1 MSLFKYKPPKK
12 IMLDE
17 RSITTLD
24 SKHKE
29 IQTEFQ
35 YIQDTVIPGLLL
47 EKNSLKER
55 LQFIRG
61 GCPPPNG
68 GNYGGCPPPNGGN
81 YGGCPPPNGGNY
93 VLLAG
98 GGGGTAGGGAIGCD
112 DIDSSNDDVDSSGEA
127 RGRGIADLRSKEAI
141 PLPSIDECLEIRDR
155 IKEINASIKKH
166 QQDYKNYY
174 LNNSE
179 YIFEYFETKKTITS
193 GGSMKTKSLNA
204 FFNLPEAKKTEELFK
219 NQHNNVEK
227 YMASIDQTYMDVSKY
242 VYPTDICQF
251 CHHGEMIPVESEG
264 IMVCNQCAKQ
274 VVFLIDNEKPSYK
287 EPPKEAC
294 FYAYKRINHFR
305 EILAQF
311 QAKETTCIPDN
322 VLESIKQQ
330 IKKERIEISQFTDK
344 KAKEIMKKLGFNKYY
359 EHIPFIKDKLGI
371 KPPVMTPDLEDRL
384 CNLFM
389 EIQGPYAK
397 FCPDDRVNFLN
408 YYYTVY
414 KLCELLG
421 RREFLPFFPMLKD
434 REKRIEQD
442 QIWKQICIE
451 LDWEFIAT
459 P

>member
-1 MSLFKYKPPKK
+1 LLNLLYNDGGGGGGGIMSLFKYKPPKK
-12 IMLDE
+12 IVLDE

-29 IQTEFQ
+29 LQGEFQ
-35 YIQDTVIPGLLL
+35 YIQDTIIPALEN
-47 EKNSLKER
+47 EKNSLKDR
-55 LQFIRG
+55 LRILK
-61 GCPPPNG
+61 NS
-68 GNYGGCPPPNGGN
+68 
-81 YGGCPPPNGGNY
+81 
-93 VLLAG
+93 
-98 GGGGTAGGGAIGCD
+98 GGTTQVESMDVA
-112 DIDSSNDDVDSSGEA
+112 STNNDGPEEQEQKTEDKRANKPKS
-127 RGRGIADLRSKEAI
+127 
-141 PLPSIDECLEIRDR
+141 PLEECLEIRDR
-155 IKEINASIKKH
+155 IKEINATIKKH

-227 YMASIDQTYMDVSKY
+227 YMSSIDQNYMDVSKY
-242 VYPTDICQF
+242 VYSTDICQF
-251 CHHGEMIPVESEG
+251 CRQGEMIPIESEG
-264 IMVCNQCAKQ
+264 IMVCNKCSKQ

-311 QAKETTCIPDN
+311 QAKETTSIPEH

-371 KPPVMTPDLEDRL
+371 KPPVMTPDLEERL

-421 RREFLPFFPMLKD
+421 RTEFLPFFPMLKD

-442 QIWKQICIE
+442 QIWKQICLE
-451 LDWEFIAT
+451 FDWEFIPT